1 VKKYVLINDIFY
13 IKTEEM
19 LTSDFLKIVNQ
30 YVLIKYVLIND
41 FSLSLK

>member
-1 VKKYVLINDIFY
+1 MIFII
-13 IKTEEM
+13 IKPEEM
-19 LTSDFLKIVNQ
+19 LTIDYFKLWIQ